1 MLAFVGPSA
10 STASARGH
18 AAKWATT
25 SAAWCDVQTRSMSPT
40 VTSARRR
47 LPANSRRSSGGPS
60 RTYAIASRA
69 IASATGSGVR
79 RCRPLYARIPRRQ
92 FSIVLLPKRG
102 TPASAP
108 AAIAVSKSASEAI
121 PYSAKSVA
129 AVFVPMPL
137 TPSTSK
143 SDGGKRSWSCVELV
157 GAPGTHELFD
167 GGADRLADAGK
178 FEVLARGDE
187 IGERRRVFD
196 RSRRLF
202 VRHVLV
208 E

>member
-18 AAKWATT
+18 AVKCAMT
-25 SAAWCDVQTRSMSPT
+25 SAAFCDVQTRSMSPT

-47 LPANSRRSSGGPS
+47 LPANARRSSGGPS

-69 IASATGSGVR
+69 IASASGSGVR
-79 RCRPLYARIPRRQ
+79 RCRPLYARMPRFQ

-108 AAIAVSKSASEAI
+108 DAIAASKSASDAM
-121 PYSAKSVA
+121 PYSAKSIA

-137 TPSTSK
+137 TPSTSR
-143 SDGGKRSWSCVELV
+143 SEGGKRSWSASSWSALPVRTSCSI
-157 GAPGTHELFD
+157 D
-167 GGADRLADAGK
+167 RADRLADAGQL
-178 FEVLARGDE
+178 EMLAGGDE
-187 IGERRRVFD
+187 IGQRRRVLD
-196 RSRRLF
+196 RRRRLF